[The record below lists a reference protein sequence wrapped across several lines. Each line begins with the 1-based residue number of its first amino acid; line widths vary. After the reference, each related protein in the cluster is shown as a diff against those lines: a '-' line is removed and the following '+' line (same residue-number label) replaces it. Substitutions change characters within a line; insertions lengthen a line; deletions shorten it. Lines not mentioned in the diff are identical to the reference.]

1 MKITLIVPDGVGIR
15 NYLYSSFIDELVS
28 NDIDVI
34 IYHNFNDEVV
44 NEIKKNQSTF
54 LFKKIPNIKEGYI
67 ERILR
72 ESLAYARLLRFKNIL
87 KNETI
92 LSFWNNNRKG
102 VKQKVL
108 YSFIK
113 MLGRL
118 ISLSNFAV
126 TFFDKLHLFFV
137 SCNSVNKKIKK
148 DLVEFDCDLL
158 LNLHQ
163 RAPLTT
169 SIIHT
174 AKQLR
179 IKAATVI
186 FSWDNVPK
194 ARLISRY
201 DKYFVWSKIMKEQ
214 LCLLYPEIN
223 EKQIDI
229 VGSPQFEFYDNTK
242 FHVTKEEFFYTY
254 NLDLNKKTI
263 CYSANDTSL
272 PYDPDYIEDICFELM
287 KLPEIER
294 PQIIFRQCPV
304 DLSDRF
310 DYLFKKYNEI
320 LKPVKPLWENS
331 SNSGGFSTIFPKFDD
346 IGLLVN
352 TVLHSDLAINVG
364 STIAHDFSALNKPT
378 IYLNYNTVDKPLIS
392 VETIYKFEHFKSMNK
407 LDAVI
412 WINNTNEINEKI
424 IEALNNPTK
433 MAIDRL
439 KWFENILAFKNDSN
453 KIISKKIL

>member
-15 NYLYSSFIDELVS
+15 NYLYSSFIDELIS

-44 NEIKKNQSTF
+44 KEIKKNQSTF
-54 LFKKIPNIKEGYI
+54 LFKKIPSIKEGFI

-102 VKQKVL
+102 VKQKIL

-113 MLGRL
+113 VLGKL
-118 ISLSNFAV
+118 ISLSSFTVA
-126 TFFDKLHLFFV
+126 FFDKLHLFFV

-169 SIIHT
+169 SIILT
-174 AKQLR
+174 AKQLK
-179 IKAATVI
+179 IKTATFI

-201 DKYFVWSKIMKEQ
+201 DNYFVWSKIMKDQ
-214 LCLLYPEIN
+214 LSLLYPEIN

-242 FHVTKEEFFYTY
+242 FHVKKEVFFKAY
-254 NLDLNKKTI
+254 NLDLKKKTI
-263 CYSANDTSL
+263 CYSANDKSL
-272 PYDPDYIEDICFELM
+272 PYDPDYLDDICFELM
-287 KLPEIER
+287 KLPEKER

-310 DYLFKKYNEI
+310 DYLFKKYNGI
-320 LKPVKPLWENS
+320 LKPVNPLWENS
-331 SNSGGFSTIFPKFDD
+331 SNSGGFSTIFPKYDD

-378 IYLNYNTVDKPLIS
+378 IYLNYNTVDKPLLS
-392 VETIYKFEHFKSMNK
+392 VETIYKFEHFKSMNN
-407 LDAVI
+407 LDAVM
-412 WINNTNEINEKI
+412 WINNTNEIRRKI
-424 IEALNNPTK
+424 IYALNNPNKIAT
-433 MAIDRL
+433 DRL